1 MQTNRTTASPRRA
14 VVRRLGRLSTGGR
27 GRTGLG
33 EAVRWWGGGVAG
45 DIGRLVGRGAA
56 AEGIIGAGG
65 GDANGSPGGAGGS
78 GTGGRGPSGRT
89 GRRHG
94 GAGGAAL

>member
-1 MQTNRTTASPRRA
+1 MQTNRMTASPSRA

-65 GDANGSPGGAGGS
+65 ADANRSPAGTAEVGRVEGEAS
-78 GTGGRGPSGRT
+78 IRGGGRFA
-89 GRRHG
+89 
-94 GAGGAAL
+94 GAGGA